1 MTIMVEVNCSH
12 RIAQGLL
19 VPLSSSSLGPSSSRR
34 RAASSSPSPDP
45 ASVPR
50 VCSTSA
56 TSEVCQAPPSPRESL
71 FICLV
76 LPPGFTSLSVPR
88 TRIQIQGNAP
98 CDHPLLGHGRDL
110 IPEDPASRTEA
121 IPGSRAVAE
130 GVRPE
135 RPKRISTAAVPM
147 CAGLPWREAER
158 RGVPSRGPSPVA
170 DLGRVDQVALRVG
183 SGLAPFADGVHETGM
198 SGPPIPPQSR
208 YQSLAIRGG

>member
-1 MTIMVEVNCSH
+1 MP
-12 RIAQGLL
+12 G
-19 VPLSSSSLGPSSSRR
+19 SSL
-34 RAASSSPSPDP
+34 AARILVHLPRTSAGFHQSFSATYTYPDP
-45 ASVPR
+45 GQRA
-50 VCSTSA
+50 
-56 TSEVCQAPPSPRESL
+56 
-71 FICLV
+71 
-76 LPPGFTSLSVPR
+76 
-88 TRIQIQGNAP
+88 

-121 IPGSRAVAE
+121 IPGSRAVDE

>member
-110 IPEDPASRTEA
+110 IPEAPPVEQRPSQGRERSTRES
-121 IPGSRAVAE
+121 GRS
-130 GVRPE
+130 VR
-135 RPKRISTAAVPM
+135 KHLY
-147 CAGLPWREAER
+147 G
-158 RGVPSRGPSPVA
+158 RGAHV
-170 DLGRVDQVALRVG
+170 
-183 SGLAPFADGVHETGM
+183 
-198 SGPPIPPQSR
+198 
-208 YQSLAIRGG
+208 